1 MVIPLPE
8 VPPQLPV
15 DTPPKVVRNLRY
27 IRILVWS
34 LLLCCSGRFFAYD
47 TMGALNDGFSF
58 VFGICLLGEKA
69 LCGCHSTCC
78 RLSLDEWGGFSCLL
92 PYCLICAVNATF
104 DLIQL
109 PQLNDTCKAFFTSPV
124 NDGFQMLMCSRS
136 LFIFAAT
143 VLQFLGTLLAW
154 DSYKQIRPIL
164 RSQYNPFWI
173 PPESWDGQYTQ
184 VTATDPERG
193 AAALPALRNGADL
206 HRPLTEPGGT
216 QQGNIEFVPF
226 QGRGHNLED

>member
-15 DTPPKVVRNLRY
+15 ETPPKVERNLRY

-34 LLLCCSGRFFAYD
+34 LLLCCCGRFSAYD

-109 PQLNDTCKAFFTSPV
+109 PQLDDTCKAFFV
-124 NDGFQMLMCSRS
+124 
-136 LFIFAAT
+136 
-143 VLQFLGTLLAW
+143 
-154 DSYKQIRPIL
+154 YKQIRPIL
-164 RSQYNPFWI
+164 RSQFNPYWI

-193 AAALPALRNGADL
+193 AAALPALRVGADL
-206 HRPLTEPGGT
+206 HRPLTGPGGT
-216 QQGNIEFVPF
+216 QQNHVEFEPF
-226 QGRGHNLED
+226 QGRGHKLDD